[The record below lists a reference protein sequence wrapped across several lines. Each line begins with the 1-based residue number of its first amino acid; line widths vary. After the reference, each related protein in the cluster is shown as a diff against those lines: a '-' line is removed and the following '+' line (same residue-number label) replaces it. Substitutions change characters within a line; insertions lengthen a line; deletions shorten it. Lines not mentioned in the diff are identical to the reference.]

1 MPPRLSG
8 PQRRAKQARI
18 REARTNNSSASSAAG
33 GTGPTGEMSNV
44 NNTNTNTTT
53 ITKEKIQSG
62 GTQNRRGTISL
73 RYPNNRI
80 DSSTDYLEIKI
91 VEYTP
96 NSKLN
101 DSLKSS
107 QSDGAA
113 KKEGG
118 TASTGTE
125 GGFTQK
131 QESTVMGAL
140 KSGSRMETATS
151 RARKAK
157 TLAYITLPI
166 PQNVGDTNSIDFNS
180 DTLNPLRAIAAN
192 LAMTGMTNPG
202 ALLQGM
208 KDIKGFGT
216 IDDNLRSAIL
226 SHLAGAAVGAPNLM
240 TRATGQILNPNMEVL
255 FNGPNIR
262 SFPFEFTFAPRSM
275 SEAQQV
281 KQIIRTIKKHSAPK
295 GESGNG
301 FFIKS
306 PDLFILTYKKGGS
319 PHPFL
324 NVFKP
329 MALESIQMNYTA
341 ANTYSTFHD
350 GTPTVMQMTLQFQ
363 ELNPIYSEHY
373 DEGEGL
379 QGVGF

>member
-1 MPPRLSG
+1 MGRVKPNPNAWNKKYTVDPDKRQMG
-8 PQRRAKQARI
+8 R
-18 REARTNNSSASSAAG
+18 SAAKNRQKA
-33 GTGPTGEMSNV
+33 GTGEVSNV
-44 NNTNTNTTT
+44 NDAKTNTTT
-53 ITKEKIQSG
+53 ITKEKTQKSG
-62 GTQNRRGTISL
+62 GVKNSSPAVSL

-80 DSSTDYLEIKI
+80 ESSTDYLEIKI

-101 DSLKSS
+101 SS
-107 QSDGAA
+107 IKGGQTQT
-113 KKEGG
+113 KKEGKVDG
-118 TASTGTE
+118 GE
-125 GGFTQK
+125 GLSSS

-140 KSGSRMETATS
+140 KSGSKMETATS

-157 TLAYITLPI
+157 PLAYINLPI
-166 PQNVGDTNSIDFNS
+166 PQNLADNNSVNWSS
-180 DTLNPLRAIAAN
+180 DSLDPLKALGAN
-192 LAMTGMTNPG
+192 IAMTGMTNPG
-202 ALLQGM
+202 KLLSDM
-208 KDIKGFGT
+208 KDLTGFGT
-216 IDDNLRSAIL
+216 IDDNLKNAIL
-226 SHLAGAAVGAPNLM
+226 AKLAGSAVGADSLM

-295 GESGNG
+295 GDSGNG

-306 PDLFILTYKKGGS
+306 PDVFILTYKKGGS

-329 MALESIQMNYTA
+329 MALESIAINYTA
-341 ANTYSTFHD
+341 SNTYSTFHD
-350 GTPTVMQMTLQFQ
+350 GTPTIMKMTLQLQ

-379 QGVGF
+379 QGVGY

>member
-1 MPPRLSG
+1 MLGGKLFDSKDMGPYTAKNLDKIRSG
-8 PQRRAKQARI
+8 KATI
-18 REARTNNSSASSAAG
+18 
-33 GTGPTGEMSNV
+33 GESGEISNV
-44 NNTNTNTTT
+44 NEVKTNNNT
-53 ITKEKIQSG
+53 ITQEKKQKSG
-62 GTQNRRGTISL
+62 GVKNSSPAVSL

-80 DSSTDYLEIKI
+80 EGSTDYLEIKI

-101 DSLKSS
+101 SSIKSG
-107 QSDGAA
+107 QEQT
-113 KKEGG
+113 KKEGKV
-118 TASTGTE
+118 E
-125 GGFTQK
+125 GGGLSSS
-131 QESTVMGAL
+131 QESTVMGSL

-157 TLAYITLPI
+157 PLAYINLPI
-166 PQNVGDTNSIDFNS
+166 PQNVGDNNQINWDS
-180 DTLNPLRAIAAN
+180 DTLNPLQALGAN

-202 ALLQGM
+202 ALFAKM
-208 KDIKGFGT
+208 KDIKGFGS
-216 IDDNLRSAIL
+216 IDDNLKNAIL
-226 SHLAGAAVGAPNLM
+226 AKLAGAAVGSDSLM

-255 FNGPNIR
+255 FSGPNIR
-262 SFPFEFTFAPRSM
+262 SFPFQFTFAPRSM

-295 GESGNG
+295 GDSGNG

-306 PDLFILTYKKGGS
+306 PDVFILTYKKGGS

-329 MALESIQMNYTA
+329 MALESMSINYTA
-341 ANTYSTFHD
+341 SNTYSTFHD
-350 GTPTVMQMTLQFQ
+350 GTPTVMKMTLQMQ

-379 QGVGF
+379 QGVGY

>member
-1 MPPRLSG
+1 MLGGKLFDSKDMGPYTAKNLDKIRSG
-8 PQRRAKQARI
+8 KATI
-18 REARTNNSSASSAAG
+18 
-33 GTGPTGEMSNV
+33 GESGEISNV
-44 NNTNTNTTT
+44 NEVKTNNNT
-53 ITKEKIQSG
+53 ITQEKKQKSG
-62 GTQNRRGTISL
+62 GVKNSSPAVSL

-80 DSSTDYLEIKI
+80 ESSTDYLEIKI

-101 DSLKSS
+101 SS
-107 QSDGAA
+107 IKGGQAQT
-113 KKEGG
+113 KKEGKV
-118 TASTGTE
+118 E
-125 GGFTQK
+125 GGGLSSS
-131 QESTVMGAL
+131 QESTVMGSL

-151 RARKAK
+151 RARKARP
-157 TLAYITLPI
+157 LAYINLPI
-166 PQNVGDTNSIDFNS
+166 PQNVGDNNQINWDS
-180 DTLNPLRAIAAN
+180 DTLNPLQALGAN
-192 LAMTGMTNPG
+192 LALTGMTNPG
-202 ALLQGM
+202 ALFAKM
-208 KDIKGFGT
+208 KDIKGFGS
-216 IDDNLRSAIL
+216 IDDNLRNAIL
-226 SHLAGAAVGAPNLM
+226 SKLAGSAVGADSLM

-262 SFPFEFTFAPRSM
+262 SFPFQFTFAPRSM

-295 GESGNG
+295 GDSGNG

-306 PDLFILTYKKGGS
+306 PDVFILTYKKGSS

-329 MALESIQMNYTA
+329 MALESITMNYTA
-341 ANTYSTFHD
+341 GNTYSTFHD
-350 GTPTVMQMTLQFQ
+350 GTPTVMQMTLQMQ

-379 QGVGF
+379 QGVGY

>member
-1 MPPRLSG
+1 MLGGKLFDSKDMGPYTAKNLDKIRSG
-8 PQRRAKQARI
+8 KATI
-18 REARTNNSSASSAAG
+18 
-33 GTGPTGEMSNV
+33 GESGEISNV
-44 NNTNTNTTT
+44 NEVKTNNNT
-53 ITKEKIQSG
+53 ITQEKKQKSG
-62 GTQNRRGTISL
+62 GVKNSSPAVSL

-80 DSSTDYLEIKI
+80 ESSTDYLEIKI

-101 DSLKSS
+101 SS
-107 QSDGAA
+107 IKGGQAQT
-113 KKEGG
+113 KKEGKV
-118 TASTGTE
+118 E
-125 GGFTQK
+125 GGGLSSS
-131 QESTVMGAL
+131 QESTVMGSL

-157 TLAYITLPI
+157 PLAYINLPI
-166 PQNVGDTNSIDFNS
+166 PQNVGDNNQINWDS
-180 DTLNPLRAIAAN
+180 DTLNPLQALGAN

-202 ALLQGM
+202 ALFAKM
-208 KDIKGFGT
+208 KDIKGFGS
-216 IDDNLRSAIL
+216 IDDNLRNAIL
-226 SHLAGAAVGAPNLM
+226 SKLAGSAVGADSLM

-262 SFPFEFTFAPRSM
+262 SFPFQFTFAPRSM

-295 GESGNG
+295 GDSGNG

-306 PDLFILTYKKGGS
+306 PDVFILTYKKGSS

-329 MALESIQMNYTA
+329 MALESITMNYTA
-341 ANTYSTFHD
+341 GNTYSTFHD
-350 GTPTVMQMTLQFQ
+350 GTPTIMQMTLQMQ

-379 QGVGF
+379 RGVGY

>member
-1 MPPRLSG
+1 MAMGTWRVDPVENRKL
-8 PQRRAKQARI
+8 Q
-18 REARTNNSSASSAAG
+18 ESAGANVV
-33 GTGPTGEMSNV
+33 GEVSNV
-44 NNTNTNTTT
+44 KNSNTNSTS
-53 ITKEKIQSG
+53 IGKETPQSG
-62 GTQNRRGTISL
+62 GTKNSKGTVSL

-80 DSSTDYLEIKI
+80 ESSTDYLEIKI

-101 DSLKSS
+101 DSMKSA
-107 QSDGAA
+107 QSEGAA

-140 KSGSRMETATS
+140 ASGSRMETATS

-166 PQNVGDTNSIDFNS
+166 PQNVGDSNSIDYDS
-180 DTLNPLRAIAAN
+180 DTLNPLKALAAN

-208 KDIKGFGT
+208 KDIQGFGT
-216 IDDNLRSAIL
+216 IDDTLRQAIL
-226 SHLAGAAVGAPNLM
+226 AKLAGSAVGAPNLM
-240 TRATGQILNPNMEVL
+240 TRATGQVLNPNMEVV
-255 FNGPNIR
+255 FKGPQIR
-262 SFPFEFTFAPRSM
+262 QFDFDFQFAPRSM

-281 KQIIRTIKKHSAPK
+281 KQIIRTMKQHAMPK
-295 GESGNG
+295 GDSGGG

-306 PDLFILTYKKGGS
+306 PDIFMLAYKKGGAA
-319 PHPFL
+319 HPFL
-324 NVFKP
+324 NVMKP
-329 MALESIQMNYTA
+329 MALQSISMNYTGS
-341 ANTYSTFHD
+341 NTYSTFHD
-350 GTPTVMQMTLQFQ
+350 GTPTIMTMKLSLQ
-363 ELNPIYSEHY
+363 ELNPIYFEHY

-379 QGVGF
+379 QGVGY

>member
-1 MPPRLSG
+1 MGRVKPNPNAWNKKYTVDPDKRQMG
-8 PQRRAKQARI
+8 R
-18 REARTNNSSASSAAG
+18 SAAKNRQKA
-33 GTGPTGEMSNV
+33 GTGEVSNV
-44 NNTNTNTTT
+44 NEVTNNNNS
-53 ITKEKIQSG
+53 IAQEKKEKSG
-62 GTQNRRGTISL
+62 GVKNSSPAVSL

-80 DSSTDYLEIKI
+80 ESSTDYLEIKI

-101 DSLKSS
+101 SS
-107 QSDGAA
+107 IKGGQTQT
-113 KKEGG
+113 KKEGKVDG
-118 TASTGTE
+118 EE
-125 GGFTQK
+125 GLSSS

-157 TLAYITLPI
+157 PLAYINLPI
-166 PQNVGDTNSIDFNS
+166 PQNVADNNSVNWSS
-180 DTLNPLRAIAAN
+180 DSLDPLKAIGAN
-192 LAMTGMTNPG
+192 IAMTGMTNPG
-202 ALLQGM
+202 KLLSEM
-208 KDIKGFGT
+208 KDLTGFGT
-216 IDDNLRSAIL
+216 IDDNLKNAIL
-226 SHLAGAAVGAPNLM
+226 AKLAGSAVGVDSLM

-295 GESGNG
+295 GDSGNG

-306 PDLFILTYKKGGS
+306 PDVFILTYKKGGS

-329 MALESIQMNYTA
+329 MALESIGINYTA
-341 ANTYSTFHD
+341 SNTYSTFHD
-350 GTPTVMQMTLQFQ
+350 GTPTIMKMTLQLQ

-379 QGVGF
+379 QGVGY